1 MNNSIKANLF
11 SPHVI
16 YYYFICMMK
25 LIIKLL
31 ENDELCNIACSVSI
45 NN

>member
-1 MNNSIKANLF
+1 MNNSIEANLF
-11 SPHVI
+11 FPHVI

-31 ENDELCNIACSVSI
+31 ENDELLQHRVLSLN
-45 NN
+45 

>member
-1 MNNSIKANLF
+1 MNNSIEANLF
-11 SPHVI
+11 SLHVI

-31 ENDELCNIACSVSI
+31 ENDELLQHRVLSLN
-45 NN
+45 